1 MTPGGAP
8 QGPAHDPSPADART
22 GSSAR
27 PGTAVGRR
35 RAEDAVFTFS
45 SADTWNDACS
55 RGMFMPADRLAAA
68 LLDDPGVRRVLV
80 ANPFRSWPIRAVRH
94 SLGQRQAP
102 LPPHGP
108 GEGRLL
114 QPLRVRRA
122 HPTTPGA
129 IARLYSS
136 YDERLRGAAAQMGM
150 DTPAVITCNPFVAAW
165 CSLEW
170 SGPVTF
176 YAFDDWASYP
186 AHREWWPAYEAAYG
200 RISRLGRR
208 VCAVSRAIVD
218 RIAPTGPAVVV
229 PNGLAPDEW
238 APPWEA
244 TGWFRSLPRPRVLY
258 VGSLDDRLD
267 VPALAETAH
276 RFPGGSVVLVG
287 PLLSDAAVAP
297 LRKAPNVTIAPPVG
311 RRGVAGLVHDADVC
325 VLPHRRTSLTNAMS
339 PLKLYEYLAGGR
351 PVAATDLPPVRAV
364 AGRIVLVGK
373 SESFSEG
380 VARALALGPCSEEER
395 TDFVTANSWAR
406 RHRAILDFALP
417 R

>member
-1 MTPGGAP
+1 MTSGGAP
-8 QGPAHDPSPADART
+8 VGPAHDPSPAAART
-22 GSSAR
+22 DSPER

-35 RAEDAVFTFS
+35 RADDAVFTFS

-68 LLDDPGVRRVLV
+68 MLHEPRVRRVLV
-80 ANPFRSWPIRAVRH
+80 ANPFRSWPVRAVRR
-94 SLGQRQAP
+94 SLGQRQSP
-102 LPPHGP
+102 LPPHGT

-114 QPLRVRRA
+114 QPLRMRRA
-122 HPTTPGA
+122 HPTAPPA
-129 IARLYSS
+129 IARLYSL
-136 YDERLRGAAAQMGM
+136 YDERLRGAALHMAM
-150 DTPAVITCNPFVAAW
+150 DAPAVITCNPFVAAW
-165 CSLEW
+165 CPLEW

-186 AHREWWPAYEAAYG
+186 AHREWWPAYEAAYA
-200 RISRLGRR
+200 RISTLGRR
-208 VCAVSRAIVD
+208 VCAVSQAIVD
-218 RIAPTGPAVVV
+218 RIAPTGPALVV

-244 TGWFRSLPRPRVLY
+244 IGWFRSLPRPRVLY

-267 VPALAETAH
+267 VAALAETAH
-276 RFPGGSVVLVG
+276 RFSGGSVVLVG
-287 PLLSDAAVAP
+287 PLLDGAALAS
-297 LRKAPNVTIAPPVG
+297 LWQAPNVTIAPPVG
-311 RRGVAGLVHDADVC
+311 RRAVAGLVRDADVC
-325 VLPHRRTSLTNAMS
+325 VLPHRRTSLTHAMS

-351 PVAATDLPPVRAV
+351 PVAATDLPPVRAM
-364 AGRIVLVGK
+364 AGRIVLVG
-373 SESFSEG
+373 ESASFAEG

-406 RHRAILDFALP
+406 RHQAILDFALP